1 MDIRHIRYFLEV
13 VREGSISK
21 AAKSLGMTQPPLSAA
36 MSALEKELGVR
47 LLERT
52 PRGIRP
58 TPAGLHLVERGT
70 RLVRESQDLTRELKG
85 HGRGVVGAL
94 HLAVYMPF
102 SWSYLPVYLRRF
114 GVASPGVE
122 VTLHDPSPDETLDG
136 VANGTFDLAVMAT
149 SDLGL
154 IRHAYSDVLVTEPVR
169 RLELVALVN
178 EDFPHPEDPLPLER
192 LAEETWL
199 LPEPTPRFP
208 GVAEVLTQQWER
220 LEVVPPRLKPVKN
233 LQTTLP
239 LISAGMGVTILP
251 PEVLGMR
258 TEGVEARRLSPAPAP
273 LDVVLLWS
281 SRQEPTE
288 VAQRFID
295 TVRDVRAAQEDHAG

>member
-1 MDIRHIRYFLEV
+1 MDVRHIRYFLEV

-21 AAKSLGMTQPPLSAA
+21 AAKSLGMTQPPLSTA
-36 MSALEKELGVR
+36 MASLEKELGVR

-58 TPAGLHLVERGT
+58 TAAGQHLVERGT

-102 SWSYLPVYLRRF
+102 SWAYLPAYLKRF

-122 VTLHDPSPDETLDG
+122 VTLHDPTPDDALDG
-136 VANGTFDLAVMAT
+136 VANDTFDLAVMAT

-154 IRHAYSDVLVTEPVR
+154 IRETYAGTLVVESIR
-169 RLELVALVN
+169 RLDLMALVN
-178 EDFPHPEDPLPLER
+178 EDYPHPEDPLPLEV

-208 GVAEVLTQQWER
+208 GVAEVLARQWEA
-220 LEVVPPRLKPVKN
+220 LKIVPPRLKAVTS

-239 LISAGMGVTILP
+239 LISAGMGVTVLP
-251 PEVLGMR
+251 PEVLAMR
-258 TEGVEARRLSPAPAP
+258 TEGVAARRVIPALDP
-273 LDVVLLWS
+273 LEVILLWS
-281 SRQEPTE
+281 SRHEPSE
-288 VAQRFID
+288 VTQRFID
-295 TVRDVRAAQEDHAG
+295 VVRHARP